1 MRRLLSVF
9 MICLLA
15 LRGLLGDAMAMDAIP
30 QPAPAPSMHALA
42 HLNADMR
49 LSPSHY
55 GTAQTPT
62 DTPDCATPAP
72 AAHCHDKAPD
82 GTHCSSCM
90 LCHSAW
96 SHSSAPVVIAA
107 NTKSAAHPQHAPSA
121 WASATLIGLFKPPIV

>member
-15 LRGLLGDAMAMDAIP
+15 LRGLLGDAMAMEAMP
-30 QPAPAPSMHALA
+30 QPVPAPYMHAVA
-42 HLNADMR
+42 HHSASQRLNAIHHRIAPPHADSR
-49 LSPSHY
+49 
-55 GTAQTPT
+55 
-62 DTPDCATPAP
+62 DCATLAP

-96 SHSSAPVVIAA
+96 SLSNLAVLAA
-107 NTKSAAHPQHAPSA
+107 HVDSAAHPQHAPPG
-121 WASATLIGLFKPPIV
+121 WASAILTSLFKPPIV

>member
-1 MRRLLSVF
+1 

-30 QPAPAPSMHALA
+30 QPVPATSTHAA
-42 HLNADMR
+42 VHHSADT
-49 LSPSHY
+49 LLTPTNH
-55 GTAQTPT
+55 GTAQGQT
-62 DTPDCATPAP
+62 DSRDCASPAP

-96 SHSSAPVVIAA
+96 SLSHLAVLAA
-107 NTKSAAHPQHAPSA
+107 HADSAAHPQHAPPA
-121 WASATLIGLFKPPIV
+121 WASATLTGLFKPPIV